1 MRPLLAAMLFTAVVS
16 LAQTPAPTP
25 APVRAVLGG
34 SGGSVIT
41 TAAEGAG
48 SVFYLRSDTP
58 GPGGSIVTGIP
69 YTADAVTTRTQALAD
84 GNHISTTQTTH
95 VARDSQG
102 RTRRED
108 ALPSP
113 PGAPAEAQPRTIV
126 FINDPVSQVSYI
138 LEPDHTAR
146 KLPVPPPPPQPPA
159 PTTDVRSAFF
169 TQAVPAPTAI
179 GRNQSNAESLGS
191 QILEGVQAEG
201 TRTTTTIPAGQVGN
215 EQPLVIT
222 DERWYSSDLKTVVM
236 TKHSDPRFGDT
247 TYQLTNIQRIEP
259 PASLFEVP
267 SGYTIAQPGDVVKR
281 IPAQP

>member
-1 MRPLLAAMLFTAVVS
+1 MRTLLAAMLFPAAVS

-25 APVRAVLGG
+25 APARAVLGG

-41 TAAEGAG
+41 TAAAGAA
-48 SVFYLRSDTP
+48 SFFYVSSGAP
-58 GPGGSIVTGIP
+58 GLGGSIVTGVP
-69 YTADAVTTRTQALAD
+69 YTADAVTTRSQALAD
-84 GNHISTTQTTH
+84 GNHINTTTTTH
-95 VARDSQG
+95 IARDSQG

-108 ALPSP
+108 ALPTP
-113 PGAPAEAQPRTIV
+113 PGAAPDAQSRTIV
-126 FINDPVSQVSYI
+126 FINDPVSQVTYI

-146 KLPVPPPPPQPPA
+146 KLPVPPPPS
-159 PTTDVRSAFF
+159 TTDARSGFF

-222 DERWYSSDLKTVVM
+222 DESWYSPDLKTTVM

-259 PASLFEVP
+259 PATLFEVP
-267 SGYTIAQPGDVVKR
+267 SGYTIAQPGDVVRR
-281 IPAQP
+281 IPAQQ

>member
-1 MRPLLAAMLFTAVVS
+1 MRTLLAAILVPAAVS

-25 APVRAVLGG
+25 APTRVVLGG

-41 TAAEGAG
+41 TAAAGAG
-48 SVFYLRSDTP
+48 SVFYFRSDAP
-58 GPGGSIVTGIP
+58 GLGGSVVTGLP
-69 YTADAVTTRTQALAD
+69 YTADAVNTSSQTLAD
-84 GNHISTTQTTH
+84 GNHINTTQTTH

-108 ALPSP
+108 ALPTP
-113 PGAPAEAQPRTIV
+113 PGAPAEAQPRTII
-126 FINDPVSQVSYI
+126 FINDPVSQVTYI

-146 KLPVPPPPPQPPA
+146 KLPLPSATAAQSSPGVA
-159 PTTDVRSAFF
+159 VRSGVF

-179 GRNQSNAESLGS
+179 GRNQANTESLGS

-201 TRTTTTIPAGQVGN
+201 ARTTTTIPAGQVGN
-215 EQPLVIT
+215 DQPIVIT
-222 DERWYSSDLKTVVM
+222 DERWYSPDLKTVVM
-236 TKHSDPRFGDT
+236 TKHSDPRYGDT
-247 TYQLTNIQRIEP
+247 TYQLTNIQRTEP

-267 SGYTIAQPGDVVKR
+267 SDYTIAQPGDVVKR